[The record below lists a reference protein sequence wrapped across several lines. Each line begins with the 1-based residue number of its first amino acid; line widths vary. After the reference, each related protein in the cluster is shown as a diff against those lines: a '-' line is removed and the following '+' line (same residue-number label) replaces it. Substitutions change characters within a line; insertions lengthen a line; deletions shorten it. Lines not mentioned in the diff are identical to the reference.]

1 VERFHVPDDVILFLA
16 SSVKTNI
23 RTLEGSLIRLKALA
37 SVTGVTLSVDRA
49 REILK
54 DTLPHEDL
62 APVRIETIQR
72 IVGQKYSLDVR
83 DLKGHDR
90 SASVA
95 FPRQLAMYLAC
106 FMTDMSLKAIG
117 MAFGGKD
124 HTTVLHA
131 RDKIKR
137 QLEQDPYLI
146 EMVNKLQAD
155 IRDVSNK

>member
-1 VERFHVPDDVILFLA
+1 
-16 SSVKTNI
+16 
-23 RTLEGSLIRLKALA
+23 
-37 SVTGVTLSVDRA
+37 
-49 REILK
+49 
-54 DTLPHEDL
+54 
-62 APVRIETIQR
+62 
-72 IVGQKYSLDVR
+72 
-83 DLKGHDR
+83 
-90 SASVA
+90 
-95 FPRQLAMYLAC
+95 MYLAC